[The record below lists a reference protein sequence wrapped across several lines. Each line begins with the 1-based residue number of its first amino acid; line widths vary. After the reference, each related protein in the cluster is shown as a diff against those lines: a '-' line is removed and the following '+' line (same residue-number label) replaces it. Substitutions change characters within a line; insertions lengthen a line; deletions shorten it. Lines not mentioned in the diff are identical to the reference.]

1 MPAEFAR
8 RTGRLAV
15 LILILATATIAS
27 AQEQLTYSMPPQSIA
42 ALVDAPLTP
51 TVFVSPD
58 EKWMLLMQQ
67 PGLPPIDEVAAPE
80 LRLAGLRINPRTN
93 GPSRAVYIE
102 SLKFKNIA
110 DGSERPV
117 TGLPP
122 NPKIGT
128 VRWAPDGSS
137 IAFLVTFADRI
148 ELWRASL
155 ADAKAQAVSKTPINS
170 TYGGSYRWVSDSKNL
185 IALTVPANRGAAPE
199 DVQIPSGPVI
209 QENLGKKAPASTFQ
223 DLLKN
228 ASDEARF
235 TYYATSQLVR
245 LSITGEATPLGG
257 PGIYAQAQPSPDG
270 QYILSEIVHPPFS
283 YTVPVFRFPRRY
295 EVWDMNGA
303 SVHALFDAPLA
314 DQIPVAFNSV
324 RTGPRDYAWRT
335 DTDAT
340 LCWVE
345 AVDGGDA
352 RIETDKRDQVFMLPA
367 PFKSKPTVLATLA
380 LRYEGVLWGNDEIA
394 LIYAS
399 WWKTRRQHVWA
410 VKPGSPKSAPRLLL
424 DYSSEDRYND
434 PGTPLMRVTDRD
446 TDVLL
451 TSDNGKTIFFSGDG
465 ASDEGNRPFLD
476 KFDLASAK
484 VTRLFRSSAPYL
496 ERPLRLLDPDKG
508 IVLITRETTS
518 EPPNY
523 YLYTL
528 ADSSAKQVTSFPHP
542 APQLANVQK
551 ELITYKRADGVDLT
565 ATLYTP
571 AGYKSSD
578 GPLPMLMWAY
588 PREFKSADA
597 AGQVSD
603 SPYRFVR
610 VSSGSPLMWL
620 VHGYAVLDN
629 PAMPIVGEG
638 EAEPNDTYVEQLVA
652 SAQAAVDEVVK
663 RGVADRDKIAIGGH
677 SYGAFMTANLLAHCD
692 LFRTGIARSGAY
704 NRTLTPFGFQA
715 EDRTLWEAPDTYIN
729 MSPFMFADK
738 VNEPILLIHG
748 AADNNSGTFPMQS
761 ERFYDALKGH
771 GATARLVLLPSE
783 SHGYRARESVMH
795 MLYEMTDWLDRYVK
809 NAAPRTAENTDV
821 GVGGR

>member
-1 MPAEFAR
+1 MTAR
-8 RTGRLAV
+8 S
-15 LILILATATIAS
+15 IKATAFALAIALLSTSAS
-27 AQEQLTYSMPPQSIA
+27 AQIPTQYTMSPQAIA
-42 ALVDAPLTP
+42 DLVDAPLTP
-51 TVFVSPD
+51 TVSVSPD
-58 EKWMLLMQQ
+58 ERWMLLMQA

-93 GPSRAVYIE
+93 GPSRAAYLE
-102 SLKFKNIA
+102 SLKFKNI
-110 DGSERPV
+110 SEGTELPV
-117 TGLPP
+117 TGLPAK
-122 NPKIGT
+122 PKIGT
-128 VRWAPDGSS
+128 VRWSPDGSR

-148 ELWRASL
+148 ELWTASL
-155 ADAKAQAVSKTPINS
+155 ADGKASPITTTPINA

-185 IALTVPANRGAAPE
+185 IALTVPANRGTAPE
-199 DVQIPSGPVI
+199 EVLIPTGPVI

-235 TYYATSQLVR
+235 THFATSQIIR
-245 LSITGEATPLGG
+245 LSITGEAMPLGA
-257 PGIYAQAQPSPDG
+257 PGIYAQAMPSPDG
-270 QYILSEIVHPPFS
+270 KYILTETVHPPFS

-303 SVHALFDAPLA
+303 LVHSLFDAPLA
-314 DQIPVAFNSV
+314 DQIPVAFGSV

-340 LCWVE
+340 LCWAE
-345 AVDGGDA
+345 AQDGGDA
-352 RIETDKRDQVFMLPA
+352 RVETDRRDQIFMLAA
-367 PFKSKPTVLATLA
+367 PFKSKPTSLATLA
-380 LRYEGVLWGNDEIA
+380 LRYQGVFWGNEDVA

-399 WWKTRRQHVWA
+399 WWKTRRQHVLA
-410 VKPGSPKSAPRLLL
+410 VKPGSPKTEPRLLL

-434 PGTPLMRVTDRD
+434 PGTPLMRVTNRD

-451 TSDNGKTIFFSGDG
+451 TSDNGKVIYFSGEG

-476 KFDLASAK
+476 KFDLASGMT
-484 VTRLFRSSAPYL
+484 TRLFRSSAPYL
-496 ERPLRLLDPDKG
+496 ERPVRLLDPEKG

-528 ADSSAKQVTSFPHP
+528 ADGNAKQVTSFPHP
-542 APQLANVQK
+542 APQLANVKK
-551 ELITYKRADGVDLT
+551 ELITYKRSDGVELS

-588 PREFKSADA
+588 PQEFKSADA

-610 VSSGSPLMWL
+610 TSSGGSLLWL

-629 PAMPIVGEG
+629 PTMPIVGEG
-638 EAEPNDTYVEQLVA
+638 EVEPNDTYVEQLVA

-748 AADNNSGTFPMQS
+748 AADNNTGTFPIQS

-771 GATARLVLLPSE
+771 GATARLVMLPSE

-795 MLYEMTDWLDRYVK
+795 MLHEMTDWLDRYVK
-809 NAAPRTAENTDV
+809 NAGPRTVVETDI
-821 GVGGR
+821 GTGGK